1 MTEKITEKTKVSIT
15 ERYQATKDKYMM
27 KNLED
32 LESVAEELNR
42 LNQRIR
48 ELEKENKFLNTRIQ
62 EYEDGF
68 YIIDNDTGLKL
79 NQDEI
84 IRRLN
89 KYNLMLNGLNNGDVE

>member
-1 MTEKITEKTKVSIT
+1 MTDKITEKTKVSIT
-15 ERYQATKDKYMM
+15 GRYQATKDKYMM

-32 LESVAEELNR
+32 LESVAEEFNR
-42 LNQRIR
+42 LNQRIK
-48 ELEKENKFLNTRIQ
+48 ELEKENKLLNIRVQ

-89 KYNLMLNGLNNGDVE
+89 KYNLMLNGLNNGDLE

>member
-1 MTEKITEKTKVSIT
+1 MTDKITEKTKVSIT
-15 ERYQATKDKYMM
+15 GRYQSIKDKYMM

-32 LESVAEELNR
+32 LESVAGELNR
-42 LNQRIR
+42 LNQRIK
-48 ELEKENKFLNTRIQ
+48 ELEKENKFLNSRIQ

-89 KYNLMLNGLNNGDVE
+89 KYNLMLNGLNNGDV